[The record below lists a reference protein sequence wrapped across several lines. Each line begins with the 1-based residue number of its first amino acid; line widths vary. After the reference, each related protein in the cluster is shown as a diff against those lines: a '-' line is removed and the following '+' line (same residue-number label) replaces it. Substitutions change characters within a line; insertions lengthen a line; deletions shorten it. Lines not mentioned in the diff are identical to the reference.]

1 MGSMGESCRGAAA
14 ALIELMKTFLSLR
27 LEGTSITQ
35 QANRIVPAQSPVP
48 LLKRLLRR
56 EL

>member
-1 MGSMGESCRGAAA
+1 MGESCRGAAA